1 MGHHSASDEMFCASL
16 ADFFSNSN
24 VGLAV
29 FDEKLRYQA
38 LNPWL
43 ANVHGCSIEF
53 HLGKTT
59 RAILGE
65 IAAQAEPAI
74 RRVFVTGRP
83 VANVEIAGKLPAKTE
98 TERWVDNFFPI
109 KDATGAVRQVGV
121 VVVPLPPAGIP
132 EEGGSHQS
140 ASGASAPVLRS
151 WKEIAGYV
159 GACAKTVQRWEHT
172 HKFPVRRVRAGKGA
186 VVFAIRDEIDN
197 WLSSQ
202 NHGAKTALGD
212 KRSWATFIN
221 SPLPTLIVSDDRIIL
236 DANLGIANLIGTT
249 ADHLVGKSLDNF
261 ARGADVE
268 CTAREWLLFRKAGA
282 SVGLRNFYRADGTV
296 FAAEYT
302 LRTMQSGTRI
312 LTFTA
317 LRRDSISDKQIF
329 YQAGPVRI
337 DL

>member
-1 MGHHSASDEMFCASL
+1 MGHRSASDEFCTSL
-16 ADFFSNSN
+16 TDFFSNSN

-43 ANVHGCSIEF
+43 ANAHGYSIEF
-53 HLGKTT
+53 HLGKTART
-59 RAILGE
+59 ILGE
-65 IAAQAEPAI
+65 VAAQAEPAI
-74 RRVFVTGRP
+74 RRVFVTGRA
-83 VANVEIAGKLPAKTE
+83 VANVEIAGKLPTKTE

-109 KDATGAVRQVGV
+109 KDQTGIVRQVGV
-121 VVVPLPPAGIP
+121 VVVPLPPVGGP
-132 EEGGSHQS
+132 EEGGSRQS
-140 ASGASAPVLRS
+140 TTASATVLRS

-159 GACAKTVQRWEHT
+159 GACAKTVQRWEQT
-172 HKFPVRRVRAGKGA
+172 HKFPIRRVRAAKGA
-186 VVFAIRDEIDN
+186 VVFAIRDEVDN

-202 NHGAKTALGD
+202 THGAKTALGD
-212 KRSWATFIN
+212 KRSWETFIN

-236 DANLGIANLIGTT
+236 DANVGIANLIGTT

-261 ARGADVE
+261 ARGAGRE

-282 SVGLRNFYRADGTV
+282 SVGLRNFCRADGTV

-302 LRTMQSGTRI
+302 LRTMQPGTRI

-317 LRRDSISDKQIF
+317 LRRDPVSEKQVF

>member
-1 MGHHSASDEMFCASL
+1 MGHRSASDEFCTSL
-16 ADFFSNSN
+16 TDFFSNSN

-43 ANVHGCSIEF
+43 ANAHGYSVEF
-53 HLGKTT
+53 HLGKTART
-59 RAILGE
+59 ILGE
-65 IAAQAEPAI
+65 VAAQAEPAI

-83 VANVEIAGKLPAKTE
+83 VANVEIAGKLPARTE
-98 TERWVDNFFPI
+98 TERWIDNFFPI

-121 VVVPLPPAGIP
+121 VVVPLPPAGVP

-159 GACAKTVQRWEHT
+159 GACAKTVQRWEQT
-172 HKFPVRRVRAGKGA
+172 HNFPIRRVRAGKGA
-186 VVFAIRDEIDN
+186 VVFALRDEVDN

-202 NHGAKTALGD
+202 MHGAKTALGD

-221 SPLPTLIVSDDRIIL
+221 SPLPTFIVSDDRIIL
-236 DANLGIANLIGTT
+236 DANAGMANLIGTI
-249 ADHLVGKSLDNF
+249 AEKLVGKSLDSF
-261 ARGADVE
+261 AHGSGPD

-282 SVGLRNFYRADGTV
+282 SVGLRNFCRVDGTV

-302 LRTMQSGTRI
+302 LRTLQPGTRI

-317 LRRDSISDKQIF
+317 LRRDPISEKQVF